1 MGQYLS
7 IHHYYDKEL
16 FDNMFEV
23 YKDKI
28 NIPEQSKNADIYF
41 YIQEDGVYLFL
52 DDMRNSIDIINQ
64 KLDDVTR
71 LNSYYRGYEI
81 EFNIHCTSGNTWVL
95 IKTL

>member
-1 MGQYLS
+1 MGQCLN
-7 IHHYYDKEL
+7 IHRCYNKEL

-28 NIPEQSKNADIYF
+28 NIPEQSKNADMYF
-41 YIQEDGVYLFL
+41 YIQDNGVYLCL
-52 DDMRNSIDIINQ
+52 DDMRNPVDIINQ

-71 LNSYYRGYEI
+71 LSSYYRGYEI
-81 EFNIHCTSGNTWVL
+81 EFNTHCTSGNTWVL